1 MQLGHRLAG
10 GEREM
15 SLQLTK
21 FIEMWNPLCAQIKVK
36 HMALITSLPDSKL

>member
-21 FIEMWNPLCAQIKVK
+21 FIEMWNPLCAQKSEAYGFNYK
-36 HMALITSLPDSKL
+36 SSR